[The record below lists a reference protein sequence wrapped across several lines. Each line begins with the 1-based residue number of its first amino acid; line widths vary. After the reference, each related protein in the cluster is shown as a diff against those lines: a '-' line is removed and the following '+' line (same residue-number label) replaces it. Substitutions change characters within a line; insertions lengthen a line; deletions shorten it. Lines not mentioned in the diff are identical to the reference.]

1 MITINSGID
10 LEYTPKM
17 EKAMQ
22 QSHGMSYKEYE
33 RKFDKRIV
41 VEKRRE
47 QEYKRCKHMAA
58 SFDQK
63 IYK

>member
-10 LEYTPKM
+10 LEYTPRM

-22 QSHGMSYKEYE
+22 QSHGIGYKEYE
-33 RKFDKRIV
+33 RKFDNRIT

-47 QEYKRCKHMAA
+47 KEYKQCKHLVA
-58 SFDQK
+58 SFDRK
-63 IYK
+63 IHK

>member
-10 LEYTPKM
+10 LAYTPKM

-33 RKFDKRIV
+33 SRLDKRMT

-47 QEYKRCKHMAA
+47 KEYEQCKRMAA
-58 SFDQK
+58 SIDQV
-63 IYK
+63 IYR

>member
-22 QSHGMSYKEYE
+22 QSHGMSFKEYE
-33 RKFDKRIV
+33 RKLDKRLA
-41 VEKRRE
+41 VEKRRQKEYE
-47 QEYKRCKHMAA
+47 QCKHMAVA
-58 SFDQK
+58 FNQK
-63 IYK
+63 LYK